1 MRPALISVVALSAAV
16 SCQLVVPLF
25 QQRADA
31 APPSQRTLNHNQ
43 KIMDPNN
50 GPGPALPPDS
60 GVPSRTDPPP
70 HSGGGGVILSDV
82 IGRDRSVNLFAGF
95 IRNIE
100 STSVRLDDPS
110 KNTTVLAPLNSA
122 VEGLPRKPWEDPREY
137 GALGPNAYEGGD
149 GHERAQKNIQR
160 FVEAHLIPV
169 GIWSKGQKVKT
180 LLGDREVWWEEK
192 EDGTRVVQPGDIE
205 VVEVSSS
212 VANGEVWILKKV
224 RNYA

>member
-1 MRPALISVVALSAAV
+1 M
-16 SCQLVVPLF
+16 
-25 QQRADA
+25 
-31 APPSQRTLNHNQ
+31 
-43 KIMDPNN
+43 
-50 GPGPALPPDS
+50 
-60 GVPSRTDPPP
+60 
-70 HSGGGGVILSDV
+70 
-82 IGRDRSVNLFAGF
+82 
-95 IRNIE
+95 
-100 STSVRLDDPS
+100 
-110 KNTTVLAPLNSA
+110 LAPLNSA

-224 RNYA
+224 RNYP

>member
-1 MRPALISVVALSAAV
+1 MRPPLISAIALSAAV
-16 SCQLVVPLF
+16 SCQLVVPLLHEVVE
-25 QQRADA
+25 A
-31 APPSQRTLNHNQ
+31 APPSQKTLDRYQ

-50 GPGPALPPDS
+50 GPGPALPPGS
-60 GVPSRTDPPP
+60 GGPPRPNPPS
-70 HSGGGGVILSDV
+70 HSGGGSVVLSDV
-82 IGRDRSVNLFAGF
+82 IGRDRSINLFAGF
-95 IRNIE
+95 IRDIE

-122 VEGLPRKPWEDPREY
+122 VESLPRKPWEDPREY

-169 GIWSKGQKVKT
+169 DVWSKGQKVKP
-180 LLGDREVWWEEK
+180 LLGDREVWWEERD
-192 EDGTRVVQPGDIE
+192 DGTRVIQPGDIE
-205 VVEVSSS
+205 VLEVSSS

>member
-1 MRPALISVVALSAAV
+1 MRPALISAVALSAAV
-16 SCQLVVPLF
+16 SCQLVVPLLYKS
-25 QQRADA
+25 
-31 APPSQRTLNHNQ
+31 APPSQRTLNLNQ
-43 KIMDPNN
+43 KIMDPNG

-60 GVPSRTDPPP
+60 GAPQRTDPPP

-82 IGRDRSVNLFAGF
+82 IGRDRSINLFAGF
-95 IRNIE
+95 IRDIE
-100 STSVRLDDPS
+100 STSVRIDDPS
-110 KNTTVLAPLNSA
+110 KNTTILAPLNSA
-122 VEGLPRKPWEDPREY
+122 VESLPRKPWEDAREY

-169 GIWSKGQKVKT
+169 GIWSKGQKVKP

-192 EDGTRVVQPGDIE
+192 EDGTRVIQPGDIE